1 MLLDDIAS
9 VLSTGGM
16 GTVYK
21 DYSPPTPDTVTAVY
35 AQIGNAPTY
44 TMRNPHVLEEPR
56 VQVVCR
62 SVSLETAHDNARSAY
77 ELLSGVRNRTINSVL
92 YHWIAAEN
100 EPVLIGRD
108 QNARFTVACNFD
120 IKKDRST

>member
-1 MLLDDIAS
+1 
-9 VLSTGGM
+9 M
-16 GTVYK
+16 GTIYK
-21 DYSPPTPDTVTAVY
+21 DQTPPTPDTVTTVY
-35 AQIGNAPTY
+35 GQLGSAPTY

-62 SVSLETAHDNARSAY
+62 SVDLQEAHINARSAY
-77 ELLSGVRNRTINSVL
+77 GLLSGIRNRVVNGVT
-92 YHWIAAEN
+92 YHWVQAVQ

-108 QNARFTVACNFD
+108 QNARFTVACNYN

>member
-1 MLLDDIAS
+1 MLLDDLADY
-9 VLSTGGM
+9 LTTGGM

-21 DYSPPTPDTVTAVY
+21 DQTPPTPETVTAVY
-35 AQIGNAPTY
+35 AQAGKGPTY

-56 VQVVCR
+56 AQVVCR

-77 ELLSGVRNRTINSVL
+77 ELLSGVRNRTINGVV
-92 YHWIAAEN
+92 YHWISAVQ
-100 EPVLIGRD
+100 EPTLIGKD
-108 QNARFTVACNFD
+108 QNARFTVACNYD

>member
-9 VLSTGGM
+9 ILSTGGM

-92 YHWIAAEN
+92 YHWIQAAG
-100 EPVLIGRD
+100 EPVLIGKD

>member
-1 MLLDDIAS
+1 MLLDD
-9 VLSTGGM
+9 LSDFMSSGGM
-16 GTVYK
+16 GIVYK
-21 DYSPPTPDTVTAVY
+21 DQTPLTPDTVTAVY
-35 AQIGNAPTY
+35 AQIGQPPTY
-44 TMRNPHVLEEPR
+44 TMRNPHVLEQPR

-77 ELLSGVRNRTINSVL
+77 ELLSGVRNRTINGVL
-92 YHWIAAEN
+92 YHWIGAAG
-100 EPVLIGRD
+100 EPVLIGKD